1 MDTRA
6 PQGASTLELF
16 FDLVFVFA
24 LTQVSAFL
32 VEHGDVAGLARG
44 ALLLAMLWWMW
55 STFTWTTNWTG
66 TETAAIRLSLLAAM
80 GVSLAMAQAVPDA
93 FEDGGAWFAVTY
105 FIVRLISVSLSWLG
119 AAANQAQREA
129 LLTFLPLATMAPLL
143 VLVGGFLDSPWRTV
157 LWVLAFAVD
166 LVSALSAGRGTWQI
180 QARHFAERN
189 GLFVIIALGE
199 SIVAIGLGVVGEE
212 RSTTL
217 ALSLGVVFVGAAA
230 LWWSYFD
237 RPAQDAERYLAEA
250 DDKEQ
255 GRFARDAYSILHYPI
270 ILGIVLYAVAAEEVV
285 AHPDDALDGFNRFAI
300 SVGVALVLLA
310 VVAAAYRAVRRVPT
324 ERFVAAVVL
333 IGLALFG
340 GELSALRLAALV
352 DVVLIA
358 SLVIE
363 HRNRARLD
371 AERSSTI

>member
-1 MDTRA
+1 M
-6 PQGASTLELF
+6 
-16 FDLVFVFA
+16 
-24 LTQVSAFL
+24 
-32 VEHGDVAGLARG
+32 
-44 ALLLAMLWWMW
+44 
-55 STFTWTTNWTG
+55 
-66 TETAAIRLSLLAAM
+66 
-80 GVSLAMAQAVPDA
+80 
-93 FEDGGAWFAVTY
+93 
-105 FIVRLISVSLSWLG
+105 
-119 AAANQAQREA
+119 
-129 LLTFLPLATMAPLL
+129 
-143 VLVGGFLDSPWRTV
+143 
-157 LWVLAFAVD
+157 LAFAVD
-166 LVSALSAGRGTWQI
+166 LISAISAGRGTWQI

-212 RSTTL
+212 RSATL

-230 LWWSYFD
+230 LWCSYFD
-237 RPAQDAERYLAEA
+237 KPARDAERYLAEA

-270 ILGIVLYAVAAEEVV
+270 ILGIVLYAVGAEDVV
-285 AHPDDALDGFNRFAI
+285 AHPDDALDGFNRFAL

-324 ERFVAAVVL
+324 ERFVAGIVL

-352 DVVLIA
+352 DVVLIV

-371 AERSSTI
+371 AERSSVG